1 MRVAV
6 IDVGSN
12 TARLLVADVE
22 RGAVRAVTES
32 RAYLRLG
39 TDVADGIVSAEKL
52 AEVTATMRRFTRQS
66 ARFSVVRQETIVTAP
81 GRHGA
86 ASEPLLQTLRE
97 ASPGRVR
104 VLSAVEEGRLAFSGA
119 VSRAERPPEVVA
131 VVDVGGGSS
140 EVAVG
145 TPLLGPAWVRS
156 YPVGSLQV
164 TSRWLH
170 SDPPTQAQLE
180 AARDEARRRLA
191 GCVPP
196 RPDGVLAT
204 GGTARALLRVL
215 GRRYGRAELDGAVAV
230 LSSMP
235 AHALVRA
242 FGVHPHRA
250 GTLVA
255 GALVLAELA
264 GRLGTSFDVGRGGLR
279 EGAALTLAA
288 AEAVAA

>member
-22 RGAVRAVTES
+22 RGAVRAVAED

-39 TDVADGIVSAEKL
+39 TEVTGDISTEKL
-52 AEVTATMRRFTRQS
+52 AEVTAAMRRFTQQS

-86 ASEPLLQTLRE
+86 ASGPLLQTLRE

-104 VLSAVEEGRLAFSGA
+104 VLSAVEEGRLAFGGA
-119 VSRAERPPEVVA
+119 LARTERPPEVAA

-164 TSRWLH
+164 TSTWLH
-170 SDPPTQAQLE
+170 ADPPTGAQLD
-180 AARDEARRRLA
+180 AARDEVRRQLA
-191 GCVPP
+191 DCAPP
-196 RPDGVLAT
+196 RPDAVLAT
-204 GGTARALLRVL
+204 GGTARALARVL
-215 GRRYGRAELDGAVAV
+215 GRRYGRDELDEAVA
-230 LSSMP
+230 LLASRP
-235 AHALVRA
+235 THALVRA

-255 GALVLAELA
+255 GTIVLAELA
-264 GRLGTSFDVGRGGLR
+264 HRLGTPFDVSRGGLR

>member
-22 RGAVRAVTES
+22 RGAVRTVAEG

-39 TDVADGIVSAEKL
+39 PELAGGLVSSAKL
-52 AEVTATMRRFTRQS
+52 AEVAAAMRRFRQQS
-66 ARFSVVRQETIVTAP
+66 ARFSVVREETIVTAP

-97 ASPGRVR
+97 ASRGRVR
-104 VLSAVEEGRLAFSGA
+104 VLSADEEARLAFGGA
-119 VSRAERPPEVVA
+119 VARAERPPEVVG

-156 YPVGSLQV
+156 YPTGSLQV
-164 TSRWLH
+164 TSSWLH
-170 SDPPTQAQLE
+170 GDPPTRAQVD
-180 AARDEARRRLA
+180 AARDDVRRRLA
-191 GCVPP
+191 DCGPP
-196 RPDGVLAT
+196 RPDGALAT
-204 GGTARALLRVL
+204 GGTARALARVL
-215 GRRYGRAELDGAVAV
+215 GRRYGRDELDEAVA
-230 LSSMP
+230 LLASRP
-235 AHALVRA
+235 THALVRA

-250 GTLVA
+250 RTLVA
-255 GALVLAELA
+255 GTIVLADLA
-264 GRLGTSFDVGRGGLR
+264 DRLGTSFDVSRGGLR